1 MKVKRK
7 EARSVIQEETLKEDK
22 LVLLLC
28 LRQHLS
34 PSSSEADSDG
44 EEIMSLLVQGKADAV
59 TVPEPALL
67 DQSKLI
73 IC

>member
-34 PSSSEADSDG
+34 PSSSEADSD
-44 EEIMSLLVQGKADAV
+44 LVKGKADAV